1 MVVNNPRIAYSISS
15 RAQYPNQAEMLGTIS
30 SAIGGGEGIPSG
42 VRSSLGGGVVSGGM
56 TMVATA

>member
-15 RAQYPNQAEMLGTIS
+15 RVQYPNQAEMLGTIS
-30 SAIGGGEGIPSG
+30 SAIGGGVRSG
-42 VRSSLGGGVVSGGM
+42 VRSNLGGGVVSGGM

>member
-1 MVVNNPRIAYSISS
+1 MVVNNPRIAYSISN

-30 SAIGGGEGIPSG
+30 SATGCGGGIRSG